1 MSADLTPFV
10 SSQPEIFTLEIS
22 KKKKKKKKSSRTE
35 EGWGEV
41 GGHRTRKI
49 IF

>member
-1 MSADLTPFV
+1 MSADLTPCV
-10 SSQPEIFTLEIS
+10 SSQPEIFTLEI
-22 KKKKKKKKSSRTE
+22 SSRTE

-49 IF
+49 NF